1 MLILQCCFS
10 KEWRFFTFLFLSL
23 ASLAGLAALNQWL
36 WQDITASDI
45 PSWTQKAC
53 FVAMFVVPT
62 LMFIIALMDV
72 VLVILRGVV
81 TLCRAIMKR
90 QQGKE

>member
-1 MLILQCCFS
+1 MLILRRCFS

-23 ASLAGLAALNQWL
+23 VSLTGLAALNQWL

-62 LMFIIALMDV
+62 LMFILALLD
-72 VLVILRGVV
+72 VIL
-81 TLCRAIMKR
+81 TLMKVITSLSR
-90 QQGKE
+90 WWIKKR